1 MQAREETSTVR
12 VAIIG
17 AGIGGL
23 AAAVALQHKGIRTEI
38 YEQAAVL
45 REVGGAIVM
54 RPPSIRLFWE
64 WGIAEQF
71 AQNSV
76 RVHWLE
82 QNFYSGGVMNR
93 MPVPVQTADPTEG
106 WMDIT
111 HRADLHS
118 LLLEQ
123 LPPDSIH
130 LSSRCGSV
138 IDYGNYAEI
147 RFVDG
152 TRVRAD
158 LVIAADGIHSV
169 VRPAIS
175 PDRPLHAGRQ
185 IYRGMVTCENARGLE
200 GHDTLR
206 IWVDVARDID
216 CLLLP
221 LRTGKLIAFE
231 IVMRSDDQLR
241 ETWSGT
247 FALSEVLEKMSGF
260 EPALLRLISKA
271 EGPILATALFDRDPI
286 ARWSTNRMTLL
297 GDAAHPMLPIQ
308 GQGANMAI
316 EDAAALAQMLQNVDV
331 EGIPAA
337 LQRYEEIQME
347 RTAMYQ
353 RLSRQF
359 DRNAIR

>member
-1 MQAREETSTVR
+1 MQARKETSTMS

-23 AAAVALQHKGIRTEI
+23 AAAVALQHKGISTEI

-45 REVGGAIVM
+45 REVGGALVM
-54 RPPSIRLFWE
+54 RPPTIRLFQE

-82 QNFYSGGVMNR
+82 QNFYNGGVMNR

-106 WMDIT
+106 WMDLT
-111 HRADLHS
+111 HRADVHS

-123 LPPDSIH
+123 LPSHSIH
-130 LSSRCGSV
+130 LRHWCESV
-138 IDYGNYAEI
+138 IDHGDFAEV

-152 TRVRAD
+152 TSVQAD

-169 VRPAIS
+169 VRPSIS
-175 PDRPLHAGRQ
+175 ADRPVYAGRH
-185 IYRGMVTCENARGLE
+185 IYRGKVTRENALGLE
-200 GHDTLR
+200 GKDTLR
-206 IWVDVARDID
+206 IWVDVARDMD

-221 LRTGKLIAFE
+221 LRAGKLVAFDIA
-231 IVMRSDDQLR
+231 MRSAELQG
-241 ETWSGT
+241 ESWSAT
-247 FALSEVLEKMSGF
+247 IELSEVLEKMSGF
-260 EPALLRLISKA
+260 EPALLQLISKA

-286 ARWSTNRMTLL
+286 PRWSTNRTTLL

-308 GQGANMAI
+308 GQGANLAI
-316 EDAAALAQMLQNVDV
+316 EDAAALAQELQNVDV
-331 EGIPAA
+331 EDIPAA
-337 LQRYEEIQME
+337 LRRYEEVQME
-347 RTAMYQ
+347 RTALYQ